1 MRKFVFIVD
10 NEVATD
16 QVFETEGEGPKFEAN
31 KMYAA
36 ALLSNPIIL
45 EIEPDNPAQVGWT
58 WDGSTFTPPG
68 N

>member
-16 QVFETEGEGPKFEAN
+16 QVFEAEGEGPKFEAN
-31 KMYAA
+31 RMYAA

-45 EIEPDNPAQVGWT
+45 EVEPDSPAQVGWT

>member
-16 QVFETEGEGPKFEAN
+16 QVFETEGEGSKFESN
-31 KMYAA
+31 RMYAA

-45 EIEPDNPAQVGWT
+45 EISPDNPAAVGWT
-58 WDGSTFTPPG
+58 WDGSNFTPPG

>member
-10 NEVATD
+10 NEVATE
-16 QVFETEGEGPKFEAN
+16 QEFETEGEGPKFEAN
-31 KMYAA
+31 RMYAA

-45 EIEPDNPAQVGWT
+45 EVESDNPAKVGWA
-58 WDGSTFTPPG
+58 WDGSNFTPPE

>member
-10 NEVATD
+10 NEVAS
-16 QVFETEGEGPKFEAN
+16 QEVFETEGEGPKFEAN
-31 KMYAA
+31 RMYAA

-45 EIEPDNPAQVGWT
+45 EIDANNPAQVGWT
-58 WDGSTFTPPG
+58 WDGSNFTPPG

>member
-10 NEVATD
+10 GEVATD
-16 QVFETEGEGPKFEAN
+16 VVFEDQGEGPKFESN
-31 KMYAA
+31 RMYAA

-45 EIEPDNPAQVGWT
+45 EVSPDNPAKVGWT
-58 WDGSTFTPPG
+58 WDGSNFTDPE